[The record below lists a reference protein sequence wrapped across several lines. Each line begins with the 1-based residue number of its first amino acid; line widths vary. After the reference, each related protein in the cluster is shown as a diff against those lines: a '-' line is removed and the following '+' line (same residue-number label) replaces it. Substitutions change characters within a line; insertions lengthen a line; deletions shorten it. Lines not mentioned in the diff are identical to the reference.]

1 MHTSCLCPS
10 FTVRCTRF
18 MKWTLLAATA
28 FFLAPS
34 CKKVDVDFGGQQ
46 INTEHTEIIKLDTI
60 TPVVS
65 TVFVDSFSTA
75 APGSVLIGSNTDEVF
90 GKVSASTYL
99 EVAAPSV
106 KPDVNA
112 TFDSLVL
119 ILKPNKTWY
128 GDTTKAVHLNVYE
141 LNELIE
147 PVLNTDYATSGTLY
161 NTTSF
166 ARKATK
172 LGSTAVI
179 VRPNFTDS
187 IVIRLNGTNL
197 GDTLFKLLKDG
208 DDALSTS
215 EKFRNYILK
224 GLYLNSDATDQLILG
239 YKDSISL
246 RLYYKTTDAVRQ
258 QTYATFDVSNTSHQF
273 NHIEVDRTGTVLG
286 NAGFNATK
294 KQIYST
300 ALDNKAFMQYITG
313 SMIKIRFPSL
323 RTALTNALNYSGI
336 LSATLVI
343 KPVLNTYNY
352 PYALPSALRLSTTDL
367 DNELGSDLVYSSST
381 SYTTQ
386 TGNLSYDVSNLRNTS
401 YKYDLTAYLKQQ
413 ITVTTLNNENGLL
426 LLPPSSS
433 YINSFDRLVVGDN
446 SNLDGQMSLVIYY
459 MAIK

>member
-28 FFLAPS
+28 FFLTPS

-75 APGSVLIGSNTDEVF
+75 APGTVLIGTNTDEVF
-90 GKVSASTYL
+90 GKASASTYF

-128 GDTTKAVHLNVYE
+128 GDTTKAIHLNVYE
-141 LNELIE
+141 LNQLIE
-147 PVLNTDYATSGTLY
+147 PVLTTDYATSGTLY

-172 LGSTAVI
+172 LGSTAVT

-215 EKFRNYILK
+215 EKFRNFILK
-224 GLYLNSDATDQLILG
+224 GLYINSDATDQLILG

-246 RLYYKTTDAVRQ
+246 RLYYKTTDAIRQ

-273 NHIEVDRTGTVLG
+273 NHIDIDRTGTVLG
-286 NAGFNATK
+286 NAGFGATK
-294 KQIYST
+294 KQIYSKD
-300 ALDNKAFMQYITG
+300 LGNRAFMQYITG
-313 SMIKIRFPSL
+313 SMIKVRFPSL
-323 RTALTNALNYSGI
+323 RTALTNAPNYSSI

-352 PYALPSALRLSTTDL
+352 PYTLPTALRLSTTDIE
-367 DNELGSDLVYSSST
+367 NELGSDLVYSSST

-386 TGNLSYDVSNLRNTS
+386 TGNLSYDVSNLRNTN

-433 YINSFDRLVVGDN
+433 YISAFDRLVVGDN

>member
-1 MHTSCLCPS
+1 MHTSCFCPS

-34 CKKVDVDFGGQQ
+34 CKKVDVDFGEQQ
-46 INTEHTEIIKLDTI
+46 IDVDHTEIIMLDTI

-75 APGSVLIGSNTDEVF
+75 APGTVLIGTNTDQVF
-90 GKVSASTYL
+90 GKVSAATYF

-106 KPDVNA
+106 TPETSA

-119 ILKPNKTWY
+119 ILKPNKAWY

-141 LNELIE
+141 LDQLIE
-147 PVLNTDYATSGTLY
+147 PVLTTDYATSGTLY

-166 ARKATK
+166 ARKSTV
-172 LGSTAVI
+172 LGSTAVT

-187 IVIRLNGTNL
+187 IVVRLNGTNL
-197 GDTLFKLLKDG
+197 GETLFQMMKDG

-215 EKFRNYILK
+215 EKFRNYVLK
-224 GLYLNSDATDQLILG
+224 GLYVGSGATDQLILG
-239 YKDSISL
+239 YKDSMSL
-246 RLYYKTTDAVRQ
+246 RLYYKTGAAIRQ

-273 NHIEVDRTGTVLG
+273 NHIEIDRAGTALG
-286 NAGFNATK
+286 NAGFGASK

-300 ALDNKAFMQYITG
+300 DLENKAFMQYITG
-313 SMIKIRFPSL
+313 SMVKIRFPSL
-323 RTALTNALNYSGI
+323 RTALTNAPNYSSI
-336 LSATLVI
+336 LSARLTI
-343 KPVLNTYNY
+343 KPLLNSYNY
-352 PYALPSALRLSTTDL
+352 PYALPASLRLSTTNIEND
-367 DNELGSDLVYSSST
+367 LGSDLVYSSSS

-386 TGNLSYDVSNLRNTS
+386 TGSLSYDYSNMRNTAYTYDVTS
-401 YKYDLTAYLKQQ
+401 YLQQQ

-433 YINSFDRLVVGDN
+433 YITSFDRLIVGNN
-446 SNLDGQMSLVIYY
+446 SNMDGQMSLVIYY